1 MFKINITTR
10 DKIEMLKPRHVIAA
24 EVRAI
29 NKTARGLRT
38 QISKG
43 VRKRVA
49 LKSSTVKQS
58 LSLEKARRRANP
70 QARLSIKPKPI
81 SLKHYGARQIRKGVS
96 VRVKKSSGRKLIKHA
111 FMVAK
116 LGGHPF
122 QRDGE
127 ARLPISKLWGPSVR
141 QQVGEIRPELE
152 KYILKSMGKRT
163 REEIDW
169 ELEKARRRRR
179 RRR

>member
-1 MFKINITTR
+1 MFKIEITTR
-10 DKIEMLKPRHVIAA
+10 DKIAMLRPRQVIAA

-49 LKSSTVKQS
+49 LKSSTIKES
-58 LSLEKARRRANP
+58 LSLDKARRRANP
-70 QARLSIKPKPI
+70 SARLSIKPKPI

-96 VRVKKSSGRKLIKHA
+96 VRVLKTSGRKLIKHA
-111 FMVAK
+111 FVVSK

-122 QRDGE
+122 KRLGD
-127 ARLPISKLWGPSVR
+127 ARLPIKKLFGPSVR
-141 QQVGEIRPELE
+141 TQVEHLRPESE
-152 KYILKSMGKRT
+152 AYILSTMGKRI

-169 ELEKARRRRR
+169 EIEKARRRRR
-179 RRR
+179 K